1 MVTFIVSQFI
11 ISVNQINK
19 SHRESEQINSFNQSN
34 ISIKSNTKG
43 SILKYILNILRFENH
58 CCPF

>member
-19 SHRESEQINSFNQSN
+19 SHREPQPILPFNHSN